1 MRVLLLTPMPPSPRG
16 LQATPVL
23 LHGLLSA
30 VRERHEVTLVTV
42 AGPSPQDIEAAEA
55 LRASGLEVHA
65 IPRVEATRAARA
77 RRWAHHTARW
87 ALGRLPMRTIWFHRP
102 EVQQA
107 IDRLA
112 AERAF
117 DLVHVEDNAMGVY
130 RLPAGIP
137 SLFGE
142 HEVRTPRP
150 VRWTAWMHDDEGAY
164 RGLLDEIDWHRWARY
179 QRTIW
184 RRYDLIQ
191 VLTERDARTME
202 RIAPE
207 VTGRVRINPFAVE
220 IPPLADPSLEEDG
233 TIVFTGGFLH
243 SPNVEAARWLAG
255 EIMTRLRT
263 LHPGVRLRI
272 VGNDPRGALRG
283 LAASDVEIAGWVP
296 SMRDAL
302 ARAAVIVAPLR
313 TGGGQR
319 MKVLE
324 AMAAGKAV
332 VTTARGTDGLLP
344 RDGEPLPLV
353 IAETADAIA
362 TETAALLRD
371 APRRRAL
378 GERARA
384 LVSAQHGI
392 EAYAARTERAYA
404 ELTTLAR
411 TPRSA

>member
-1 MRVLLLTPMPPSPRG
+1 
-16 LQATPVL
+16 
-23 LHGLLSA
+23 
-30 VRERHEVTLVTV
+30 
-42 AGPSPQDIEAAEA
+42 
-55 LRASGLEVHA
+55 
-65 IPRVEATRAARA
+65 
-77 RRWAHHTARW
+77 
-87 ALGRLPMRTIWFHRP
+87 
-102 EVQQA
+102 
-107 IDRLA
+107 
-112 AERAF
+112 
-117 DLVHVEDNAMGVY
+117 MGVY

-179 QRTIW
+179 QRTSW

-191 VLTERDARTME
+191 VLSERDARTME

-207 VTGRVRINPFAVE
+207 VVGRVRVNPFAVE
-220 IPPLADPSLEEDG
+220 VPPLADPSLEEEG

-243 SPNVEAARWLAG
+243 PPNVDAARWLAG

-263 LHPGVRLRI
+263 LHPGARLRI
-272 VGNDPRGALRG
+272 VGNDPRGSLRD
-283 LAASDVEIAGWVP
+283 LAATDVEIAGWVP
-296 SMRDAL
+296 SMRAEL
-302 ARAAVIVAPLR
+302 ARAAVVVAPLR

-332 VTTARGTDGLLP
+332 VTTERGATGLLP
-344 RDGEPLPLV
+344 REGEPLPLV
-353 IAETADAIA
+353 VAETADAIA

-392 EAYAARTERAYA
+392 DAYAARTERAYA
-404 ELTTLAR
+404 ELMAR
-411 TPRSA
+411 ARMPRSA

>member
-42 AGPSPQDIEAAEA
+42 AGPNPQDIEAAEA

-65 IPRVEATRAARA
+65 IPRIEATRGARTW
-77 RRWAHHTARW
+77 RWMDHTARW
-87 ALGRLPMRTIWFHRP
+87 ALGRLPMRTIWFHRR
-102 EVQQA
+102 EVQQT

-130 RLPAGIP
+130 RLPPGIP

-164 RGLLDEIDWHRWARY
+164 RGLLDEIDWHRWDGY

-184 RRYDLIQ
+184 RRYDLLQ

-207 VTGRVRINPFAVE
+207 LAGRVRVNPFAVE
-220 IPPLADPSLEEDG
+220 IPPLADASLEEDG

-272 VGNDPRGALRG
+272 VGNDPRGSLRD
-283 LAASDVEIAGWVP
+283 LASSDVEIAGWVP
-296 SMRDAL
+296 SMRAEL

-332 VTTARGTDGLLP
+332 VTTPRGTDGLLP

-353 IAETADAIA
+353 VADTADAIA

-371 APRRRAL
+371 APRRHAL

-392 EAYAARTERAYA
+392 ETYAARTESAYA
-404 ELTTLAR
+404 ELMDRAR